1 MYLKAV
7 CFTLILCITLCIYAD
22 AHGDVY
28 RHADT
33 ERKLIALTFDDG
45 PHYKYTEEILDILK
59 KYGVKATFF
68 MIGANAEKHPHL
80 ARRVFSEGHEIGNHT
95 YSHPHLKGLSEND
108 IQKEIEA
115 SSAVIEKITGSRPTL
130 FRPPEGFCGK
140 EVTAAAEN
148 MGYTVI
154 LWSQDTRDWAHNAP
168 EKISSDII
176 NNVRCGDI
184 ILFHDFITPSTP
196 TPAALE
202 KIIPHLCN
210 DGYEFVTVS
219 ELIAQN

>member
-115 SSAVIEKITGSRPTL
+115 SSAVIEKIT
-130 FRPPEGFCGK
+130 
-140 EVTAAAEN
+140 N
-148 MGYTVI
+148 
-154 LWSQDTRDWAHNAP
+154 
-168 EKISSDII
+168 
-176 NNVRCGDI
+176 I
-184 ILFHDFITPSTP
+184 IL
-196 TPAALE
+196 LE
-202 KIIPHLCN
+202 
-210 DGYEFVTVS
+210 YF
-219 ELIAQN
+219 

>member
-1 MYLKAV
+1 MHVNAQ
-7 CFTLILCITLCIYAD
+7 A
-22 AHGDVY
+22 DVY

-33 ERKLIALTFDDG
+33 ERKVIALTFDDG

-68 MIGANAEKHPHL
+68 MIGANAEKHPRL
-80 ARRVFSEGHEIGNHT
+80 AKRVFSEGHEIGNHT
-95 YSHPHLKGLSEND
+95 YSHPHLKGLSECD
-108 IQKEIEA
+108 IKKEIKT
-115 SSAVIEKITGSRPTL
+115 SSAVIEKITGSCPTL

-154 LWSQDTRDWAHNAP
+154 LWSQDTRDWAHTTP
-168 EKISSDII
+168 EKISSDIL

-184 ILFHDFITPSTP
+184 ILFHDFITPDTP

-202 KIIPHLCN
+202 KIIPRLCN